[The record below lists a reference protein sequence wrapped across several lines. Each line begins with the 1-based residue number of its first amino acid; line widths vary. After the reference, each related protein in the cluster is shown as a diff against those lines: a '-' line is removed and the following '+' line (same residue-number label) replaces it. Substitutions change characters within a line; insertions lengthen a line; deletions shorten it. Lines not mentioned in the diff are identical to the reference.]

1 MFTSIGTEVPRK
13 LEIRPH
19 CTLRQSSETVQ
30 SPEVARDKMWVLKLL
45 REAHIWDRVTLGAQ
59 VGGSDGGDGVGEG
72 EGEGVTGEPTQVGA
86 K

>member
-13 LEIRPH
+13 VEIRTH
-19 CTLRQSSETVQ
+19 RTLRQSSEMVQ
-30 SPEVARDKMWVLKLL
+30 SPEVARDKVWVLRLL

-59 VGGSDGGDGVGEG
+59 VGSSDGGDGVAEG
-72 EGEGVTGEPTQVGA
+72 IGEGVTGEPMQVGA